1 MHTRA
6 ESSRSR
12 ACGEVWRENTSRARR
27 AVSRRRG
34 SSSSEKNVSLSS
46 GVRAIRTRRE
56 VARISRRRAAEGK
69 GSRDRVADHSLAEEV
84 ADVHEAPASLEHAR
98 LLRGFLR
105 AKHGMRHRPGSVLA
119 SVQLAEHR
127 ARHAVGLVRAANPR
141 VAIRPARRRAPP
153 RRPAIGVAE
162 RARGRPA
169 PGGGEREAPSTP
181 SDSRRGVARP
191 GARPRVAGAARA
203 IHAGGNRRAERG
215 GHRRRHRRDA
225 ACRAV
230 AAASHEVRRA
240 IRSTGSRYSPC
251 QHRHEGE

>member
-1 MHTRA
+1 MK
-6 ESSRSR
+6 
-12 ACGEVWRENTSRARR
+12 
-27 AVSRRRG
+27 
-34 SSSSEKNVSLSS
+34 KNVSLSS
-46 GVRAIRTRRE
+46 GVRAIWTRRE

-127 ARHAVGLVRAANPR
+127 ARHAVGLVRAADPR

-203 IHAGGNRRAERG
+203 IHAGREPPRRARWSSSPPSQGRRVSCSRRRVSRSTPRDKEHGITIFAVSTPTRG
-215 GHRRRHRRDA
+215 GIT
-225 ACRAV
+225 
-230 AAASHEVRRA
+230 S
-240 IRSTGSRYSPC
+240 GSRLFASAPSKNA
-251 QHRHEGE
+251 RVFSLK